1 MWRNIHLGL
10 FWLQRGAH
18 GSPSG
23 LSVTLHSPF
32 EGRWNAAP
40 TQQLFAAI
48 KQLFHQHVKQNSTN
62 KARGYV
68 PMLAVL
74 KFTCVS
80 VRSFCSC
87 SLEAISCWFCSLR
100 STCCPY
106 LVETLW
112 KDATYSCEDQ
122 PEAHCML
129 RECNLT
135 YGLPLLNFSSVF
147 SARQKWKGPFI
158 PLFGN
163 KAIFLI
169 SYAFSRH
176 KNNNDQKLISIL
188 PQHWEV
194 TDQRLFISIIKII

>member
-10 FWLQRGAH
+10 FWLQQGAH

-48 KQLFHQHVKQNSTN
+48 KLLFYQHVKQNSTN

-80 VRSFCSC
+80 VRSFCAC

-100 STCCPY
+100 SACCPY

-122 PEAHCML
+122 PETHCML
-129 RECNLT
+129 RECSLT
-135 YGLPLLNFSSVF
+135 YGLPLLNLRSNVF
-147 SARQKWKGPFI
+147 SARQNWKSEIQYWSGKRSKFWQPF
-158 PLFGN
+158 
-163 KAIFLI
+163 
-169 SYAFSRH
+169 
-176 KNNNDQKLISIL
+176 L
-188 PQHWEV
+188 PW
-194 TDQRLFISIIKII
+194 LGIKQYF